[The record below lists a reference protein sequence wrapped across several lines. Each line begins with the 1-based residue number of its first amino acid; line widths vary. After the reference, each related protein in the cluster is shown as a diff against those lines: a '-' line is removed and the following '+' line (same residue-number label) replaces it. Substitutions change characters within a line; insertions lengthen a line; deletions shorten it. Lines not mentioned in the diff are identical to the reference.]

1 MSENNQKEIFKAKP
15 DTGSKPAVEPVQVD
29 KDWQPRELDLKTRIT
44 KDFRVNWQLYV
55 MFILP
60 VAYFIL
66 FRYVPMFGNILAF
79 RKYRPGGDIFGTGP
93 LTLKYFKEFLKSK
106 PFWEAFSN
114 TLILNGLYL
123 LFRFPLTLLFALLL
137 NEIRNLH
144 WKKFVQ
150 TVSYLPHFISM
161 VIVCGMIKELLST
174 RGPINDIIAQFGGEK
189 ISFLAQ
195 AEWFRTIFVTSGI
208 WQGLGWGTI
217 LYLAAMSGIN
227 PSLYEAATVDGATH
241 FQKVIHVTIPCILP
255 TIATLLIL
263 DIGGLV
269 GSGGA
274 FEKVFLLQ
282 NPQTYS
288 TSQIVSTYVYQM
300 GVESGSMN
308 LAAAIGLFESVI
320 NLVLLTCA
328 NFVSRK
334 VANTSLW

>member
-1 MSENNQKEIFKAKP
+1 MSDNTKFRSKENMATESRDEWI
-15 DTGSKPAVEPVQVD
+15 PATPSLAQRFY
-29 KDWQPRELDLKTRIT
+29 KDIKINGL
-44 KDFRVNWQLYV
+44 LYV
-55 MFILP
+55 MVIIP

-79 RKYRPGGDIFGTGP
+79 RKYSAGRSIFGEGP
-93 LTLKYFKEFLKSK
+93 LTLKYFKQFLSAK
-106 PFWEAFSN
+106 PFWQAFSN

-123 LFRFPLTLLFALLL
+123 LFRFPLTLIFALLI

-174 RGPINDIIAQFGGEK
+174 QGPINDLIFKLGGEK
-189 ISFLAQ
+189 ISFISL
-195 AEWFRTIFVTSGI
+195 AEWFRAIFVTSGI
-208 WQGLGWGTI
+208 WQSLGWGTI
-217 LYLAAMSGIN
+217 LYLAAMTGIN
-227 PSLYEAATVDGATH
+227 PSLYEAATVDGASH
-241 FQKVIHVTIPCILP
+241 FQQVIHVTIPCILP

-274 FEKVFLLQ
+274 FEKVFLLY
-282 NPQTYS
+282 NPMTYE
-288 TSQIVSTYVYQM
+288 TSDIVSTYVYRM
-300 GVESGSMN
+300 GVESGSIN
-308 LAAAIGLFESVI
+308 FATAVGLFEGLI

-328 NFVSRK
+328 NLVSRK
-334 VANTSLW
+334 VAKTSLW

>member
-1 MSENNQKEIFKAKP
+1 MSNKTQIQQLDQKEW
-15 DTGSKPAVEPVQVD
+15 EPQ
-29 KDWQPRELDLKTRIT
+29 ELTLKRKIS
-44 KDFRVNWQLYV
+44 KDFRINWQLYV
-55 MFILP
+55 MFLFPIIYY
-60 VAYFIL
+60 VI
-66 FRYVPMFGNILAF
+66 FRYIPMFGNILAF
-79 RKYRPGGDIFGTGP
+79 RKYSAGGSIFGNGP
-93 LTLKYFKEFLKSK
+93 LTLKYFKQFITAK
-106 PFWEAFSN
+106 PFWQAFSN

-123 LFRFPLTLLFALLL
+123 LFRFPLTLIFALLL

-174 RGPINDIIAQFGGEK
+174 HGPINDLIFKLGGEK
-189 ISFLAQ
+189 ISFISM

-208 WQGLGWGTI
+208 WQSLGWGTI
-217 LYLAAMSGIN
+217 LYLAAMTGIN
-227 PSLYEAATVDGATH
+227 PSLYEAATVDGASH
-241 FQKVIHVTIPCILP
+241 FQQVIHVTIPCILP

-274 FEKVFLLQ
+274 FEKVYLLYS
-282 NPQTYS
+282 PMTYE
-288 TSQIVSTYVYQM
+288 TSDIVSTYVFRM
-300 GVESGSMN
+300 GVESGSIN
-308 LAAAIGLFESVI
+308 FATAVGLFEGLI

-334 VANTSLW
+334 VAKTSLW